1 MINSVIDISHHQGP
15 NVDFGKVKAA
25 GIVGVIHKATGGTN
39 YQDPMYATNRQRAVD
54 AGLLWGAYHWGTGD
68 ASGADQAQYFID
80 YAQPAGQTLLA
91 LDYEPN
97 VSGPNRLGPDMTQQL
112 ATDFVNAV
120 QASQGRFPVLYTGMA
135 MAGNIPNLPDC
146 PLWWARYA
154 PQPAGIPAT
163 WPSWTLWQYTDGA
176 HGNQPHTVDGI
187 GPCDRDQFNG
197 DLDGLQRL
205 WGVT

>member
-25 GIVGVIHKATGGTN
+25 GVVGVIHKATAGTN
-39 YQDPMYATNRQRAVD
+39 YKDPMYANNRQRALA

-68 ASGADQAQYFID
+68 ASGTDQAQYFID
-80 YAQPAGQTLLA
+80 YAQPDGKTLLA

-97 VSGPNRLGPDMTQQL
+97 VAGPHRLGPDMTPDL
-112 ATDFVNAV
+112 ATEFVNAV
-120 QASQGRFPVLYTGMA
+120 QGSQGRMPVLYTGMA
-135 MAGNIPNLPDC
+135 MLGHIPDLPDC

-154 PQPAGIPAT
+154 PAPAGIPNT
-163 WPSWTLWQYTDGA
+163 WPTWTLWQYTDGA
-176 HGNQPHTVDGI
+176 HGNQPHTVDGV

-197 DLDGLQRL
+197 DLQALQQL
-205 WGVT
+205 WGVA

>member
-15 NVDFGKVKAA
+15 NVDFAKVKAA
-25 GIVGVIHKATGGTN
+25 GIVGVIHKATGATN
-39 YQDPMYATNRQRAVD
+39 YQDPMYGANRQRALD

-68 ASGADQAQYFID
+68 ASGAEQAQYFLD
-80 YAQPAGQTLLA
+80 FAQPDGQTLLA

-97 VSGPNRLGPDMTQQL
+97 VSGPHRLGPDMTPQL
-112 ATDFVNAV
+112 STDFVNAV

-154 PQPAGIPAT
+154 PQPAGIPPT
-163 WPSWTLWQYTDGA
+163 WSTWTLWQYTDGA
-176 HGNQPHTVDGI
+176 HGNPPHNIDGI

-197 DLDGLQRL
+197 DLDALQRL
-205 WGVT
+205 WGVS

>member
-15 NVDFGKVKAA
+15 NIDFGKVKAA
-25 GIVGVIHKATGGTN
+25 GVVGVIHKATGGTN
-39 YQDPMYATNRQRAVD
+39 YQDPMYAGNRQSALA

-68 ASGADQAQYFID
+68 ASGADQAQYFLD
-80 YAQPAGQTLLA
+80 YAQPDAQTLLA

-97 VSGPNRLGPDMTQQL
+97 VSGPNRLGPDMTPQL

-120 QASQGRFPVLYTGMA
+120 QGSQGRFPVLYTGMA
-135 MAGNIPNLPDC
+135 MAGHFPNLPDC

-163 WPSWTLWQYTDGA
+163 WPTWTLWQYTDGA

-187 GPCDRDQFNG
+187 GACDRDQFNG
-197 DLDGLQRL
+197 DLAGLQRL
-205 WGVT
+205 WGAA

>member
-15 NVDFGKVKAA
+15 NVDFAKVKAA
-25 GIVGVIHKATGGTN
+25 GIVCVIHKATGATN
-39 YQDPMYATNRQRAVD
+39 YQDPMYGANRQRALD

-68 ASGADQAQYFID
+68 ASGAEQAQYFLD
-80 YAQPAGQTLLA
+80 FAQPDGQTLLA

-97 VSGPNRLGPDMTQQL
+97 VSGPHRLGPDMTPQL

-154 PQPAGIPAT
+154 PQPAGIPPT
-163 WPSWTLWQYTDGA
+163 WSTWTLWQYTDGA
-176 HGNQPHTVDGI
+176 HGNPPHNIDGI

-197 DLDGLQRL
+197 DLDALQRL
-205 WGVT
+205 WGVS